1 MRILAF
7 LVLFSAL
14 AIAGCAAFFSVI
26 GLKLLFVGGGVSIIV
41 MGVALEV
48 GKLITATFLKQKWD
62 ELGIMLRIYLI
73 LATLVLVG
81 ITSVGI
87 YGYLSSGYNSTSVAV
102 QGYERTIDTNISNIK
117 ELEVEISNMKSDK
130 YNESETVFIN
140 ENRKSFIEQR
150 LQLVSQ
156 KNQQIEKIRLSASD
170 DRSGAADITA
180 AKQALELSKQALD
193 SDTTKE
199 LEQIKLYNS
208 RLEILDREVQKW
220 IDEGRGNIFRKS
232 GLDRAR
238 ETKESQKSERDDID
252 SQIKRIQD
260 RIEKLRI
267 VYEYQVKEYNERVL
281 VIEERGK
288 SQRTSIDDSIK
299 TIQQEI
305 SDIMNSINN
314 YNKETDNKI
323 SELGKLKEE
332 LTDNNRR
339 NIEEYQSTI
348 KNLHTEND
356 ALREKIVRSDVG
368 TFKFIAKSLNIEL
381 DSAVNYFI
389 WTIMFVFDPLAVCL
403 ILAYNSMLKDKNPKK
418 EKTQTPETRE
428 ITPTPVTEAAPIVAK
443 LPLVESINK
452 TQVESTPVVA
462 VPVVEEPAGEIKFV
476 TPKLPPAPIVP
487 HGISSG
493 KNHPQY
499 NT

>member
-1 MRILAF
+1 
-7 LVLFSAL
+7 
-14 AIAGCAAFFSVI
+14 
-26 GLKLLFVGGGVSIIV
+26 
-41 MGVALEV
+41 
-48 GKLITATFLKQKWD
+48 
-62 ELGIMLRIYLI
+62 
-73 LATLVLVG
+73 
-81 ITSVGI
+81 
-87 YGYLSSGYNSTSVAV
+87 
-102 QGYERTIDTNISNIK
+102 
-117 ELEVEISNMKSDK
+117 
-130 YNESETVFIN
+130 
-140 ENRKSFIEQR
+140 
-150 LQLVSQ
+150 
-156 KNQQIEKIRLSASD
+156 
-170 DRSGAADITA
+170 
-180 AKQALELSKQALD
+180 
-193 SDTTKE
+193 
-199 LEQIKLYNS
+199 
-208 RLEILDREVQKW
+208 
-220 IDEGRGNIFRKS
+220 
-232 GLDRAR
+232 
-238 ETKESQKSERDDID
+238 
-252 SQIKRIQD
+252 
-260 RIEKLRI
+260 
-267 VYEYQVKEYNERVL
+267 
-281 VIEERGK
+281 
-288 SQRTSIDDSIK
+288 
-299 TIQQEI
+299 
-305 SDIMNSINN
+305 MNSINN

-356 ALREKIVRSDVG
+356 ALREKIVRTDVG